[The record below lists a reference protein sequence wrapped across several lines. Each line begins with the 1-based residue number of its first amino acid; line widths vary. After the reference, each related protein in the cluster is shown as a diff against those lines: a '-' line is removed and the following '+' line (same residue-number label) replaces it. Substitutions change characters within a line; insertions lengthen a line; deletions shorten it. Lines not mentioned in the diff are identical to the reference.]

1 MSTRLSTLL
10 RALNLHATTP
20 TDPHISA
27 ITADSRQAGPG
38 VVFAALPGSRVDG
51 RSYIGAAVQQGA
63 AAIVAP
69 DGTFWPQGVP
79 ERPFVT
85 CPDPRHVLAMWASM
99 LAGPQPAHLVAITG
113 TNGKTSTADFI
124 RQIWSLQGHK
134 AAGIGTLGLTG
145 AEGTGVTFPPL
156 TTPDPVALANGLA
169 ALERAGVHYAALEA
183 SSHGLEQ
190 GRLDGLHLQAAGFT
204 NLTRDHLDY
213 HGTMAAYRTAKLKL
227 FDTLLPHGAIAAANA
242 DMDTTT
248 LDALH
253 TIAHARN
260 LRLRLTGTNGTTLR
274 LLACHALPSGQEL
287 RISCNNGAARTVML
301 PLPGRFQADNALL
314 ALALAIQ
321 EDSALPAALD
331 LLPAL
336 AGVRGRMERAVVLPN
351 GASAYVDYAH
361 TPDALTRLL
370 ASLRPHAHGRL
381 IVVFGAGGDRDR
393 GKRPLMA
400 QAAASGADIA
410 IITDDNPRSEDP
422 AHIRA
427 EVRAGAPDALEIGDR
442 RQAITEA
449 LSMLG
454 AKDVLVV
461 AGKGH
466 EQGQIIGTTVL
477 PFDDA
482 AVIRAVAGQ
491 P

>member
-1 MSTRLSTLL
+1 MSTPLSTLL
-10 RALNLHATTP
+10 QALNLPAHMGA
-20 TDPHISA
+20 DPQITA
-27 ITADSRQAGPG
+27 ITADSRQVGPG
-38 VVFAALPGSRVDG
+38 IMFAALPGTRSDG
-51 RSYIGAAVQQGA
+51 RAYIAAAVRQGA
-63 AAIVAP
+63 AAILAP
-69 DGTFWPQGVP
+69 TGTVWPQDVP
-79 ERPFVT
+79 ACPLIT
-85 CPDPRHVLAMWASM
+85 CPNPRHVLALAATV
-99 LAGPQPAHLVAITG
+99 LAGAQPAHLVAVTG

-124 RQIWSLQGHK
+124 RQIWALQGHR

-213 HGTMAAYRTAKLKL
+213 HGTMDAYRTAKLRL
-227 FDTLLPHGAIAAANA
+227 FDTLLPQGAIAAANA
-242 DMDTTT
+242 DMDPAT

-253 TIAHARN
+253 SIANTRN

-274 LLACHALPSGQEL
+274 LLACHALPAGQEL
-287 RISCNNGAARTVML
+287 HVSCNGQTKTILL

-314 ALALAIQ
+314 ALALAVQ
-321 EDSALPAALD
+321 DEAALPDALE
-331 LLPAL
+331 LFPSLT
-336 AGVRGRMERAVVLPN
+336 GVRGRMERAAVLPN

-361 TPDALTRLL
+361 TPDALARLL

-381 IVVFGAGGDRDR
+381 VVVFGAGGDRDK
-393 GKRPLMA
+393 GKRPLMG
-400 QAAASGADIA
+400 QAATNGADIA
-410 IITDDNPRSEDP
+410 IITDDNPRSENP
-422 AHIRA
+422 AQIRA
-427 EVRAGAPDALEIGDR
+427 EVRAGAPAAREIGDR
-442 RQAITEA
+442 RQAIEEA

-454 AKDVLVV
+454 SEDVLVV

-466 EQGQIIGTTVL
+466 EQGQIIGDTVL

-482 AVIRAVAGQ
+482 AVIRAVTGQ
-491 P
+491 S

>member
-1 MSTRLSTLL
+1 MSTPLSTLL
-10 RALNLHATTP
+10 HALNLSASTSAN
-20 TDPHISA
+20 PHIHA
-27 ITADSRQAGPG
+27 ITADSRQVGPG
-38 VVFAALPGSRVDG
+38 VIFAALPGARVDG
-51 RSYIGAAVQQGA
+51 RTYIGAAVQAGA
-63 AAIVAP
+63 AAILAP
-69 DGTFWPQGVP
+69 TGTVWPQDVP
-79 ERPFVT
+79 ACPLVT
-85 CPDPRHVLAMWASM
+85 TPDPRHVLALWATL
-99 LAGPQPAHLVAITG
+99 LAGPQPAHLVAVTG
-113 TNGKTSTADFI
+113 TNGKTSTTDFI
-124 RQIWSLQGHK
+124 RQIWALQGHR

-190 GRLDGLHLQAAGFT
+190 GRLDGLRLQAAGFT

-213 HGTMAAYRTAKLKL
+213 HGTMEAYRTAKLRL
-227 FDTLLPHGAIAAANA
+227 FDTLLPTGGLAVANA
-242 DMDTTT
+242 DMDPTT
-248 LDALH
+248 LDCLQ
-253 TIAHARN
+253 TIARARN
-260 LRLRLTGTNGTTLR
+260 LHLRLTGANGTTLR
-274 LLACHALPSGQEL
+274 LLDCRAVPAGQEL
-287 RISCNNGAARTVML
+287 DIRCNGRTKTVLL

-321 EDSALPAALD
+321 DEAALYDALD

-336 AGVRGRMERAVVLPN
+336 TGVRGRMERAVVLPN

-370 ASLRPHAHGRL
+370 SSLRPHARGRL

-400 QAAASGADIA
+400 QAAANGADIA
-410 IITDDNPRSEDP
+410 IITDDNPRTEDP

-442 RQAITEA
+442 RQAITQA

-454 AKDVLVV
+454 SEDVLVV

-466 EQGQIIGTTVL
+466 EQGQIIGTSIV
-477 PFDDA
+477 PFDDV
-482 AVIRAVAGQ
+482 AVLRCVAGQ
-491 P
+491 A

>member
-1 MSTRLSTLL
+1 MSTSLSTLL
-10 RALNLHATTP
+10 HTFGLTANSGL
-20 TDPHISA
+20 DPSITG

-38 VVFAALPGSRVDG
+38 IIFAALPGTRVDG
-51 RSYIGAAVQQGA
+51 RNFIGTAVAQGA
-63 AAIVAP
+63 AAVLAP
-69 DGTFWPQGVP
+69 SGTVWPQGVP
-79 ERPFVT
+79 PCPLVT
-85 CPDPRHVLAMWASM
+85 CANPRHMLALWATA
-99 LAGPQPAHLVAITG
+99 LAGPQPAHLVAVTG
-113 TNGKTSTADFI
+113 TNGKTSTTDFL
-124 RQIWSLQGHK
+124 RQLWTLQGHK

-145 AEGTGVTFPPL
+145 AEGTGVSFPAL

-169 ALERAGVHYAALEA
+169 ALENAGVHYAALEA

-213 HGTMAAYRTAKLKL
+213 HGTMEAYRAAKLGL
-227 FDTLLPHGAIAAANA
+227 FERLLPKGGIAVANA
-242 DMDTTT
+242 DMDPAT
-248 LDALH
+248 LDALR
-253 TIAHARN
+253 TLTQSRN
-260 LRLRLTGTNGTTLR
+260 QHLRLTGSNGTTLR
-274 LLACHALPSGQEL
+274 LLACRPLPSGQEL
-287 RISCNNGAARTVML
+287 SVRCNGHTQTVML

-314 ALALAIQ
+314 AAALAVQ
-321 EDSALPAALD
+321 DEAALPHVLD

-336 AGVRGRMERAVVLPN
+336 AGVRGRMERAALLPN

-361 TPDALTRLL
+361 TPDALGRLL
-370 ASLRPHAHGRL
+370 SSLRPHAHGRL
-381 IVVFGAGGDRDR
+381 IVVFGAGGDRDK
-393 GKRPLMA
+393 GKRPLMGE
-400 QAAASGADIA
+400 AATNGADIA

-427 EVRAGAPDALEIGDR
+427 QVRAGAPGALEIGDR
-442 RQAITEA
+442 RQAIAEA

-454 AKDVLVV
+454 SEDVLVV

-466 EQGQIIGTTVL
+466 EQGQIIGSTVL

-482 AVIRAVAGQ
+482 AVIRTLAGQ

>member
-1 MSTRLSTLL
+1 MSTLLSTLL
-10 RALNLHATTP
+10 RALNLSTTT
-20 TDPHISA
+20 TDPHVSA

-38 VVFAALPGSRVDG
+38 VVFAALPGTRVDG
-51 RSYIGAAVQQGA
+51 RTYIAAAVQQGA
-63 AAIVAP
+63 AAILAP
-69 DGTFWPQGVP
+69 TGTLWPQGVP

-85 CPDPRHVLAMWASM
+85 CPDPRHVLALWASM
-99 LAGPQPAHLVAITG
+99 LAGPQPAHLVAVTG
-113 TNGKTSTADFI
+113 TNGKTSTTDFL
-124 RQIWSLQGHK
+124 RQIWALQGHK

-204 NLTRDHLDY
+204 NLTRDHMDY
-213 HGTMAAYRTAKLKL
+213 HGTMAAYRTAKLRL
-227 FDTLLPHGAIAAANA
+227 FDTLLPQGAIAAANA
-242 DMDTTT
+242 DMDATT

-253 TIAHARN
+253 GIAKTRN
-260 LRLRLTGTNGTTLR
+260 LHLRLTGTNGTTLR
-274 LLACHALPSGQEL
+274 LLDCKAVPAGQEL
-287 RISCNNGAARTVML
+287 RISCNGLVKTVML
-301 PLPGRFQADNALL
+301 PLPGRFQVDNALL
-314 ALALAIQ
+314 ALALAVQ
-321 EDSALPAALD
+321 DEAALPAALD

-336 AGVRGRMERAVVLPN
+336 VGVRGRMERAAVLPN

-361 TPDALTRLL
+361 TPDALARLL
-370 ASLRPHAHGRL
+370 SSLRPHAQGRL
-381 IVVFGAGGDRDR
+381 VVVFGAGGDRDK

-400 QAAASGADIA
+400 QAAAHGADIA

-422 AHIRA
+422 AQIRA

-482 AVIRAVAGQ
+482 AVIRAVVGQ

>member
-1 MSTRLSTLL
+1 MSTPLSTLL
-10 RALNLHATTP
+10 HALNLSANTTAN
-20 TDPHISA
+20 PHVSA
-27 ITADSRQAGPG
+27 ITADSRQVGPG
-38 VVFAALPGSRVDG
+38 VVFAALPGTRVDG
-51 RSYIGAAVQQGA
+51 RTYIGAAVQAGA
-63 AAIVAP
+63 AAILAP
-69 DGTFWPQGVP
+69 TGTTWPQGVP
-79 ERPFVT
+79 ACPLVT
-85 CPDPRHVLAMWASM
+85 TPDPRHVLALWATL
-99 LAGPQPAHLVAITG
+99 LAGPQPAHLVAVTG
-113 TNGKTSTADFI
+113 TNGKTSTTDFM
-124 RQIWSLQGHK
+124 RQIWALQGHR

-190 GRLDGLHLQAAGFT
+190 GRLDGLRLQGAGFT

-213 HGTMAAYRTAKLKL
+213 HGTMEAYRTAKLRL
-227 FDTLLPHGAIAAANA
+227 FDTLLPAGGLAAANA
-242 DMDTTT
+242 DMDATT
-248 LDALH
+248 LKALH
-253 TIAHARN
+253 AIARSRN
-260 LRLRLTGTNGTTLR
+260 LHLRLTGTNGTTLR
-274 LLACHALPSGQEL
+274 LLDCRAVPTGQEL
-287 RISCNNGAARTVML
+287 DISCNGRTKTVLLAM
-301 PLPGRFQADNALL
+301 PGRFQADNALL
-314 ALALAIQ
+314 ALALAVQ
-321 EDSALPAALD
+321 EEGALYGALD

-351 GASAYVDYAH
+351 GACAYVDYAH

-370 ASLRPHAHGRL
+370 ASLRPHARGRL
-381 IVVFGAGGDRDR
+381 VVVFGAGGDRDR

-400 QAAASGADIA
+400 QAAAHGADVA
-410 IITDDNPRSEDP
+410 IITDDNPRTENP
-422 AHIRA
+422 AQIRA

-442 RQAITEA
+442 RQAITQA

-454 AKDVLVV
+454 SEDVLVV

-466 EQGQIIGTTVL
+466 EQGQIIGTTIL
-477 PFDDA
+477 PFDDV

>member
-1 MSTRLSTLL
+1 MSTPLSTML
-10 RALNLHATTP
+10 RALNLSANLDTN
-20 TDPHISA
+20 PHVTA

-38 VVFAALPGSRVDG
+38 VVFAALPGARVDG
-51 RSYIGAAVQQGA
+51 RTFIAAAVRAGA
-63 AAIVAP
+63 AAILAP
-69 DGTFWPQGVP
+69 TGTPWPQDVP
-79 ERPFVT
+79 ACPLIT
-85 CPDPRHVLAMWASM
+85 CPDPRHVLALWATL
-99 LAGPQPAHLVAITG
+99 LAGPQPAHLVAVTG
-113 TNGKTSTADFI
+113 TNGKTSTTDFI
-124 RQIWSLQGHK
+124 RQIWTLQGHR

-190 GRLDGLHLQAAGFT
+190 GRLDGLHLHAAGFT

-213 HGTMAAYRTAKLKL
+213 HGTMEAYRAAKLRL
-227 FDTLLPHGAIAAANA
+227 FDTLLPQGAIAAANA
-242 DMDTTT
+242 DMDTAT
-248 LDALH
+248 LDALRA
-253 TIAHARN
+253 IARTRAQP
-260 LRLRLTGTNGTTLR
+260 LRLTGANGTTVR
-274 LLACHALPSGQEL
+274 LLACHAVPAGQEL
-287 RISCNNGAARTVML
+287 SISCNNEPAKTVLL
-301 PLPGRFQADNALL
+301 PLPGRFQADNVLL
-314 ALALAIQ
+314 ALALAVR
-321 EDSALPAALD
+321 EEAALYDALD

-336 AGVRGRMERAVVLPN
+336 TGVRGRMERAVVLPN

-361 TPDALTRLL
+361 TPDALARLL
-370 ASLRPHAHGRL
+370 SSLRPHARGRL
-381 IVVFGAGGDRDR
+381 VVVFGAGGDRDR

-400 QAAASGADIA
+400 QAAARGADIA

-422 AHIRA
+422 ARIRA

-454 AKDVLVV
+454 SEDVLVV

-482 AVIRAVAGQ
+482 AVLRAVAGQ